1 MSMTGQLAGL
11 GIDTL
16 GGALIRSLTGQ
27 PDLQWTGRTLYRGTD
42 AIALAAAHQHQDP
55 RTIADHR
62 PLLDGAAL
70 RLRLSDAALHARTM
84 PEGEVEQLLFELLEQ
99 LRVESLAPPVM
110 RGLRHNL
117 HERFL
122 QWSEEFVDSG
132 LTETSMGILIR
143 TLAVVCWSRLAGHEL
158 PDRLSALLEG
168 TRANIVPEI
177 GHALAM
183 LKTTMRDQKAFHTPA
198 LEIARW
204 AGESVRAAASRTGE
218 PPRAFRSRNGFHL
231 RLHFTGQASE
241 APRVAE
247 TRESRAW
254 QASGGRYRVFTR
266 AYDREIDAVSA
277 LRTAEVRA
285 LRAAIDHDVQ
295 AGHFNVHQLAR
306 EFERRL
312 CAPHIA
318 RWRFSREEGHI
329 DSARL
334 SRIVVDP
341 TMRQIFRDEETLPR
355 MQTAVTFL
363 LDCSGSMKTHAST
376 LSTMVDVLGRA
387 LSIAGVHVE
396 ILGFSTGAWNG
407 GRALRDWKRAGQP
420 AFPGRL
426 NEALHMVFKDART
439 PWRIGRHGL
448 AALRRLDLYREGI
461 DGEALQWAA
470 RRLGERA
477 VARRILVVISDG
489 CPMDSATHQTNDS
502 NYLDQHLRQ
511 VVTTLTSSGALQI
524 CALGV
529 GLDLGCFYPQR
540 LALDLSAGLEQ
551 TDLLAISRF
560 IGTPVSRSPHPRV
573 HRST

>member
-1 MSMTGQLAGL
+1 MNGAGHAADI

-42 AIALAAAHQHQDP
+42 PIALSAAHQHPDP
-55 RTIADHR
+55 KTIGDHR

-70 RLRLSDAALHARTM
+70 RLRLSNALLHAQEM

-117 HERFL
+117 SERFL
-122 QWSEEFVDSG
+122 KWAEEFVDSG
-132 LTETSMGILIR
+132 LTETSMGILIL
-143 TLAVVCWSRLAGHEL
+143 TLAVICWSRLGGHEI
-158 PDRLSALLEG
+158 PDRLSDLLEG

-183 LKTTMRDQKAFHTPA
+183 LKATMPDQRAFQKPA

-204 AGESVRAAASRTGE
+204 AGESIRLAASRTGE

-241 APRVAE
+241 APRVAQ
-247 TRESRAW
+247 TRESPAW
-254 QASGGRYRVFTR
+254 QASAGRYRVFTR
-266 AYDREIDAVSA
+266 AYDCEIDAVSA
-277 LRTAEVRA
+277 LRAAEVRA
-285 LRAAIDHDVQ
+285 LRAAIDQDVHT
-295 AGHFNVHQLAR
+295 GRFNLHQLAR

-312 CAPHIA
+312 CAPHMA

-329 DSARL
+329 DPSRL
-334 SRIVVDP
+334 SQLVVDP
-341 TMRQIFRDEETLPR
+341 AMRQIFRDEEALPR
-355 MQTAVTFL
+355 VQTAVTFL

-376 LSTMVDVLGRA
+376 LSVLVDVLGRA
-387 LSIAGVHVE
+387 LAIAGVQVE

-420 AFPGRL
+420 AYPGRL
-426 NEALHMVFKDART
+426 NESLHMVFKDART

-448 AALRRLDLYREGI
+448 AALRRPDLYREGI
-461 DGEALQWAA
+461 DGEAVQWAA
-470 RRLGERA
+470 RRLQERP
-477 VARRILVVISDG
+477 VTRRILVVISDG
-489 CPMDSATHQTNDS
+489 CPMDSATHQTNDA

-511 VVTTLTSSGALQI
+511 VVATLTSSGDIQI
-524 CALGV
+524 SALGV
-529 GLDLGCFYPQR
+529 GLDLGCFYPHR

-560 IGTPVSRSPHPRV
+560 IGTPFSRSPHPGVR
-573 HRST
+573 RST

>member
-1 MSMTGQLAGL
+1 MSRTAQSAGIS
-11 GIDTL
+11 IDTL

-42 AIALAAAHQHQDP
+42 AITLAAAHQHQDP
-55 RTIADHR
+55 QTIADHR

-70 RLRLSDAALHARTM
+70 RLRLSDALLHARAM

-99 LRVESLAPPVM
+99 LRVENLAPPVM
-110 RGLRHNL
+110 RGLRYNL
-117 HERFL
+117 SERFL
-122 QWSEEFVDSG
+122 EWAEEFVDSG
-132 LTETSMGILIR
+132 LTETSMGILIL
-143 TLAVVCWSRLAGHEL
+143 TLAVVCWSRLGGHEI
-158 PDRLSALLEG
+158 PDRLSDLLEG

-183 LKTTMRDQKAFHTPA
+183 LKTTMRDQKAFQTPA

-204 AGESVRAAASRTGE
+204 AGESIKAAASRTGE
-218 PPRAFRSRNGFHL
+218 PPRAFHSRNGFHL
-231 RLHFTGQASE
+231 RLHFTGQAAE
-241 APRVAE
+241 VPRLAE

-277 LRTAEVRA
+277 LRPAEARS
-285 LRAAIDHDVQ
+285 LRAAIDQDVL
-295 AGHFNVHQLAR
+295 AGQFNLHQLAR

-334 SRIVVDP
+334 SRLVVDP

-376 LSTMVDVLGRA
+376 LSILVDVLGRA
-387 LSIAGVHVE
+387 LSMAAVQVE
-396 ILGFSTGAWNG
+396 VLGFSTDAWNG

-426 NEALHMVFKDART
+426 NESLHLVFKDART

-448 AALRRLDLYREGI
+448 AALRRPDLYREGI
-461 DGEALQWAA
+461 DGEAVQWAA
-470 RRLGERA
+470 RRLQDCS

-511 VVTTLTSSGALQI
+511 VVTSLTSSGSVQI

-529 GLDLGCFYPQR
+529 GLDLGCFYPHR
-540 LALDLSAGLEQ
+540 LALDLSAGIQQ

-573 HRST
+573 RRST